1 LYNLNVRKA
10 YCIMFLCSGFAY
22 VDDEQWHMLLDVGK
36 TPPSRF
42 QQREGSLRATP
53 GSRSEHTDKCVERD
67 GAFHAKHAEIKDKP
81 LFSVSSREKRGSRG
95 TAESGNNRALRGFSL
110 QQGSEMGERMMA

>member
-1 LYNLNVRKA
+1 MTKLITSDIV
-10 YCIMFLCSGFAY
+10 
-22 VDDEQWHMLLDVGK
+22 DVGK

-67 GAFHAKHAEIKDKP
+67 GAFHDKHAEIKDKP

-95 TAESGNNRALRGFSL
+95 TAESGNN
-110 QQGSEMGERMMA
+110 